1 MSILKRLRIEAEK
14 TQEELA
20 SMVGVSTSVY
30 QRIEQDPEYASPRV
44 LMKLCRILGTDMDR
58 VLEPEVECRRPEIHN
73 PYQALFARLGLLD
86 SYLADYET
94 GNEATANLVAM
105 TRLSMSLAR
114 QKPNLGVMGRSDAG
128 KSHFINT
135 LLGSTALPAQLQPTT
150 SAVTILRHIAD
161 KPQWQNEDVLIFK
174 ELVAIAKLND
184 EAFCTDPKRFYAS
197 GGIELLSSEIVHD
210 HFDSSA
216 TEAYSCV
223 VYVESDILNACNIV
237 DSPGF
242 ANTDAEREE
251 QSDTAKAL
259 SMLQML
265 DVLVYM
271 SPITGCMDHTDMVSL
286 RSVFKTLNM
295 PEAANDKLPPLG
307 NLFIVTSQA
316 APHISEKDLQGM
328 IEKAARRVFSH
339 FETPD
344 GSGALEERGSK
355 SGKGITE
362 TTLKARWYSFW
373 SSTPERSDPLIGDLC
388 HYLQSGIA
396 DTVKSSADGLV
407 DRLKE
412 EGSESLQS
420 YLGAAENQII
430 KYEQLLEDSRLALEP
445 VAIAKR
451 FEEIEETRTELLAV
465 VAEARNNALK
475 ESQENMQRILEQPK
489 LEALIKDKY
498 KDKKEAQEYA
508 ASLVTDRIQT
518 AVEQAFKLHGTKVE
532 ASISER
538 LEQCSAVMNKVEL
551 DKDSVSIPFDAK
563 GYFTGGMIGAG
574 MAAGLG
580 IYASTMGALGGYAVV
595 AQAVGILSS
604 MGVGFAWSGGTAGI
618 ISGVATI
625 GGPVVVTAALA
636 AGVVLLGKRL
646 FGDSWQRRLS
656 KQLLKV
662 FEEQQVTEKLL
673 GSVDT
678 AFDNLDSSVRDGC
691 QGLKDGYHAYI
702 AELQKLVENP
712 VQSRADLAASVDQ
725 YRRDLAFFLGAP
737 WAQA

>member
-1 MSILKRLRIEAEK
+1 MSVLKQLRIAADK

-44 LMKLCRILGTDMDR
+44 LMNLCRILGTDMDR
-58 VLEPEVECRRPEIHN
+58 VLEPEVECKRPEIHN
-73 PYQALFARLGLLD
+73 PYQTLFARLGLLD

-174 ELVAIAKLND
+174 ELVAITKLND

-210 HFDSSA
+210 HFDRSA

-223 VYVESDILNACNIV
+223 AYVESDILNACNIV

-271 SPITGCMDHTDMVSL
+271 SPVTGCMDHTDMVSL
-286 RSVFKTLNM
+286 RSVFKTLNI

-316 APHISEKDLQGM
+316 ARHISEKDLQSM

-362 TTLKARWYSFW
+362 TMLKARWYSFW

-420 YLGAAENQII
+420 YLGAAECQII
-430 KYEQLLEDSRLALEP
+430 KYEQLLEGSRLALEP

-465 VAEARNNALK
+465 VAEARNKALK
-475 ESQENMQRILEQPK
+475 ESQEDMQSILEQPK

-498 KDKKEAQEYA
+498 KDKKEAQAYA

-595 AQAVGILSS
+595 AQTVGILSS

-625 GGPVVVTAALA
+625 GGPVVVTAVLA
-636 AGVVLLGKRL
+636 ASVVLLGKRL

-673 GSVDT
+673 GGVGT
-678 AFDNLDSSVRDGC
+678 TFDNLDSSVRDGC

-725 YRRDLAFFLGAP
+725 YRRDLAFFLKAP
-737 WAQA
+737 WSQA

>member
-1 MSILKRLRIEAEK
+1 M
-14 TQEELA
+14 
-20 SMVGVSTSVY
+20 
-30 QRIEQDPEYASPRV
+30 
-44 LMKLCRILGTDMDR
+44 
-58 VLEPEVECRRPEIHN
+58 
-73 PYQALFARLGLLD
+73 
-86 SYLADYET
+86 
-94 GNEATANLVAM
+94 
-105 TRLSMSLAR
+105 
-114 QKPNLGVMGRSDAG
+114 
-128 KSHFINT
+128 
-135 LLGSTALPAQLQPTT
+135 
-150 SAVTILRHIAD
+150 
-161 KPQWQNEDVLIFK
+161 
-174 ELVAIAKLND
+174 
-184 EAFCTDPKRFYAS
+184 
-197 GGIELLSSEIVHD
+197 
-210 HFDSSA
+210 
-216 TEAYSCV
+216 
-223 VYVESDILNACNIV
+223 
-237 DSPGF
+237 
-242 ANTDAEREE
+242 
-251 QSDTAKAL
+251 QS
-259 SMLQML
+259 
-265 DVLVYM
+265 
-271 SPITGCMDHTDMVSL
+271 
-286 RSVFKTLNM
+286 
-295 PEAANDKLPPLG
+295 
-307 NLFIVTSQA
+307 
-316 APHISEKDLQGM
+316 
-328 IEKAARRVFSH
+328 
-339 FETPD
+339 
-344 GSGALEERGSK
+344 
-355 SGKGITE
+355 
-362 TTLKARWYSFW
+362 
-373 SSTPERSDPLIGDLC
+373 
-388 HYLQSGIA
+388 
-396 DTVKSSADGLV
+396 
-407 DRLKE
+407 
-412 EGSESLQS
+412 
-420 YLGAAENQII
+420 
-430 KYEQLLEDSRLALEP
+430 
-445 VAIAKR
+445 
-451 FEEIEETRTELLAV
+451 
-465 VAEARNNALK
+465 
-475 ESQENMQRILEQPK
+475 ILEQPK